1 MAELEA
7 RSITTQVSRAEI
19 EATIVRCPD
28 GSDGARMIDLIDA
41 TRKAGD
47 SVGGIIEAVAR
58 NVPAGLGEPVFDRLE
73 ADLGKAMLSLPAAKA
88 SKAAAALRARAYED
102 PSTTMPSTPPAVAV
116 QTRTNRSGGIQGGI
130 SNGEDIIVRAAF
142 KPTATILMPQ
152 ETVDIERAQHD
163 LASTRSSRSMRPAP
177 GRAHGRGDDGP
188 GPGRPLPAPARTVRR
203 RPVPPDES
211 AMKKT
216 PVPTPS
222 ERPTTNLRVVPSVTA
237 QMVAVPVEHLEVQI
251 EGPVTETSIVHVFEQ
266 VRDEVARQVVKKV
279 LIDLR
284 QGSVSLTIS
293 DMHGLAKMIVQ
304 RFAGTIDKIA
314 IVPRSEDIF
323 HDKFLEPSLVNRG
336 LPTLVTSDFEEAID
350 WLSSR
355 LKQGR

>member
-1 MAELEA
+1 
-7 RSITTQVSRAEI
+7 
-19 EATIVRCPD
+19 
-28 GSDGARMIDLIDA
+28 
-41 TRKAGD
+41 
-47 SVGGIIEAVAR
+47 
-58 NVPAGLGEPVFDRLE
+58 
-73 ADLGKAMLSLPAAKA
+73 
-88 SKAAAALRARAYED
+88 
-102 PSTTMPSTPPAVAV
+102 
-116 QTRTNRSGGIQGGI
+116 
-130 SNGEDIIVRAAF
+130 
-142 KPTATILMPQ
+142 
-152 ETVDIERAQHD
+152 
-163 LASTRSSRSMRPAP
+163 
-177 GRAHGRGDDGP
+177 
-188 GPGRPLPAPARTVRR
+188 
-203 RPVPPDES
+203 
-211 AMKKT
+211 MKKT